1 MKNYERNLLA
11 RIEEMRQK
19 MIEYADSY
27 GLSDEKT
34 LQMSRQ
40 LDELMNEYKIQVKKC
55 KFIRDEYFYLVS
67 FPTTFDH
74 VHLFYIIIFI
84 CLVLSYFL
92 CVPLIKF
99 LVRWKSTRVLNYLM
113 SSFLLVFTILTVTY
127 FFSMSELVENLFQIV
142 IHCLIIF
149 GLMLMIRH
157 LPGQIVKARR

>member
-55 KFIRDEYFYLVS
+55 KF
-67 FPTTFDH
+67 P
-74 VHLFYIIIFI
+74 
-84 CLVLSYFL
+84 
-92 CVPLIKF
+92 
-99 LVRWKSTRVLNYLM
+99 
-113 SSFLLVFTILTVTY
+113 VTKKT
-127 FFSMSELVENLFQIV
+127 
-142 IHCLIIF
+142 
-149 GLMLMIRH
+149 
-157 LPGQIVKARR
+157 P

>member
-1 MKNYERNLLA
+1 MLN
-11 RIEEMRQK
+11 
-19 MIEYADSY
+19 
-27 GLSDEKT
+27 
-34 LQMSRQ
+34 
-40 LDELMNEYKIQVKKC
+40 
-55 KFIRDEYFYLVS
+55 FIRDEYFYLVS

-157 LPGQIVKARR
+157 LYGQIVKARR